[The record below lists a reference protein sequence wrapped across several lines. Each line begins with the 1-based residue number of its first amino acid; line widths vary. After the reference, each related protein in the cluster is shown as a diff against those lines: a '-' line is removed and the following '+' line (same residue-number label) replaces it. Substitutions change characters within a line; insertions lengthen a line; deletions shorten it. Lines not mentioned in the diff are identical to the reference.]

1 MLSAHKEED
10 TGKSQARRLEEYEE
24 VLGIPDKVEKRKGA
38 LLVTFL
44 HRETLTIDFS
54 PTLFKQLLDSRG
66 EKIAIL
72 CLGNDYRVRL
82 VKR

>member
-1 MLSAHKEED
+1 M
-10 TGKSQARRLEEYEE
+10 EEYEE
-24 VLGIPDKVEKRKGA
+24 VLGILDRVEKRKDF
-38 LLVTFL
+38 LLVTLL
-44 HRETLTIDFS
+44 HRETLRIDFS

-72 CLGNDYRVRL
+72 CLGADYRLRL